1 MRLLLRL
8 SMALTFSIFPL
19 RALEQPDDT
28 GAGDGWS
35 VPVELG
41 ADGWLTYRN
50 ARFGFILPIPP
61 GMKALRPPDNGG
73 GQAFESLDGKVSL
86 VSWASFNVDG
96 LGDVE
101 RRWAEEL
108 AEGKRTITYK
118 RKTVSWYVV
127 SGVLEDGTGFYT
139 RYTADNEYACGWSIA
154 YPQKEE
160 KKHQAWIERIAKEHE
175 PRLGQGVDGVGVP
188 PDR

>member
-1 MRLLLRL
+1 MRLFLPV
-8 SMALTFSIFPL
+8 SMALTFSIMPL
-19 RALEQPDDT
+19 LAKEQPDVA

-73 GQAFESLDGKVSL
+73 GQAFEALDGKVRL

-96 LGDVE
+96 WGDVE
-101 RRWAEEL
+101 RRWADEL

-118 RKTVSWYVV
+118 RKTASWYVV
-127 SGVLEDGTGFYT
+127 SGVNEDGTGFYT
-139 RYTADNEYACGWSIA
+139 RYTADKSHACGWSIT

-160 KKHQAWIERIAKEHE
+160 KKYQAWIERIAKDHE
-175 PRLGQGVDGVGVP
+175 ARLGEGADGAGD
-188 PDR
+188 DR